1 MIYVLDASVLVK
13 WFVEEPD
20 TPQAL
25 ALKTAYLD
33 GSCDLTSLDFAV
45 LEVVN
50 ALQRSKGFTAAEIT
64 RCCDELT
71 ALGLDLVAL
80 LPDLI
85 HAAVDLAVKW
95 QITVYDAAYV
105 ALAQE
110 LGARLVTADRPL
122 HTAVT
127 SLHCSTLL
135 AEFAPSR
142 GH

>member
-25 ALKTAYLD
+25 ALKTAYLE
-33 GSCDLTSLDFAV
+33 GSCDLTSLDFAI
-45 LEVVN
+45 LEVAN
-50 ALQRSKGFTAAEIT
+50 ALQRSKGFTASEIR
-64 RCCDELT
+64 RCCDELY
-71 ALGLDLVAL
+71 ALDLDLVAL

-85 HAAVDLAVKW
+85 HATVDLAAKCNV
-95 QITVYDAAYV
+95 TVYDAAYV

-110 LGARLVTADRPL
+110 LGARLVTADRAL

-127 SLHCSTLL
+127 SLRSSTLL
-135 AEFAPSR
+135 AELSPSQ
-142 GH
+142 

>member
-13 WFVEEPD
+13 WCVKEPD

-25 ALKTAYLD
+25 ALKTAYLE
-33 GSCDLTSLDFAV
+33 GSCDLASLDFSI
-45 LEVVN
+45 LEVAN
-50 ALQRSKGFTAAEIT
+50 ALQRSKGFTAAEIK
-64 RCCDELT
+64 RCCDELY
-71 ALGLDLVAL
+71 ALELDLVAL

-85 HAAVDLAVKW
+85 HATVDLATRWNV
-95 QITVYDAAYV
+95 TVYDAAYV

-127 SLHCSTLL
+127 SLRSSTLL
-135 AEFAPSR
+135 AELSPSQ
-142 GH
+142 